1 MATTTSGTC
10 PFCPAAQRVYL
21 ESPRWVLQRHV
32 DPVPIAGWMMVASRA
47 HRSGLD
53 EMTPEEAGEIGTILS
68 ALAAAVRAITG
79 CERTYSITF
88 NEAVKHL
95 HLHVIPR
102 HASDPTTTSWALADR
117 YRSTA
122 RGEVAA
128 ADPKVAE
135 TTAEAIA
142 RHMMEVGA
150 ARSTALAQV
159 GFRLPS

>member
-1 MATTTSGTC
+1 
-10 PFCPAAQRVYL
+10 
-21 ESPRWVLQRHV
+21 
-32 DPVPIAGWMMVASRA
+32 
-47 HRSGLD
+47 
-53 EMTPEEAGEIGTILS
+53 MTPEEAGEIGTILA
-68 ALAAAVRAITG
+68 ALAAAVRATTG

-102 HASDPTTTSWALADR
+102 HANDAATTSWALADR

-122 RGEVAA
+122 RGEVAP
-128 ADPKVAE
+128 ADPQIAE

-142 RHMMEVGA
+142 RHMMEVGVV
-150 ARSTALAQV
+150 RSTALAKV

>member
-1 MATTTSGTC
+1 
-10 PFCPAAQRVYL
+10 
-21 ESPRWVLQRHV
+21 
-32 DPVPIAGWMMVASRA
+32 
-47 HRSGLD
+47 
-53 EMTPEEAGEIGTILS
+53 MTPEEAGEIGTILS
-68 ALAAAVRAITG
+68 ALAAAVRAVTG

-102 HASDPTTTSWALADR
+102 HASDPSTTSWALADR

-128 ADPKVAE
+128 ADPKIAE
-135 TTAEAIA
+135 TTAETIA

-150 ARSTALAQV
+150 AHSIALAQV